1 MILYGTN
8 PIAWSNDDDRSLGA
22 HISLD
27 QCLDETA
34 KIGFDGIEKGHKFPQ
49 EPAALK
55 AVLEPRGLRY
65 VSGWHSLNLLV
76 NSVEDEKRAMQPALD
91 LLKAMGSKVI
101 IVCETSNAI
110 HGDDGTAVND
120 RPKLPDSEWKSFGAG
135 VEALAEFAAGQGIS
149 LVYHHHMGTI
159 VESEDEIDRLMA
171 NTGPHAKLLLDTG
184 HCLFGGGNP
193 ERAASNHMARVGHI
207 HAKNVRPDVAA
218 QVRNEGL
225 SFLEGV
231 RRGVFTVPGDK
242 EGGVSFPPVLKVAA
256 DHGYEGWLVIEAEQ
270 DPDVRN
276 PFEYQSMGLSSLK
289 AMAQAAGLDKGRGDA

>member
-49 EPAALK
+49 EPGALK

-76 NSVEDEKRAMQPALD
+76 NSVEDEKRSMQPALD
-91 LLKAMGSKVI
+91 LLKAMGSNVI

-110 HGDDGTAVND
+110 HGDDGKAVND

-159 VESEDEIDRLMA
+159 VESEDEIDKLMA
-171 NTGPHAKLLLDTG
+171 HTGPHAKLLLDTG
-184 HCLFGGGNP
+184 HCLFGGGDP
-193 ERAASNHMARVGHI
+193 ERAAKSHMARVRHI
-207 HAKNVRPDVAA
+207 HAKNVRPDIAA
-218 QVRNEGL
+218 QVRSEGL

-242 EGGVSFPPVLKVAA
+242 EGGVSFAPVLKIAA
-256 DHGYEGWLVIEAEQ
+256 EHGYEGWLVIEAEQ

-276 PFEYQSMGLSSLK
+276 PFEYQSMGLASLK
-289 AMAQAAGLDKGRGDA
+289 AMAQAAGLDKGRANA

>member
-110 HGDDGTAVND
+110 HGDDGKAVND

-135 VEALAEFAAGQGIS
+135 VEALAEFAAEQGIS

-159 VESEDEIDRLMA
+159 IESEAEIDRLMA

-289 AMAQAAGLDKGRGDA
+289 VMAQAAGLDKGRGDA

>member
-1 MILYGTN
+1 MISYGTN

-34 KIGFDGIEKGHKFPQ
+34 KIGFDGIEKGHKFP
-49 EPAALK
+49 EDPAGLK
-55 AVLEPRGLRY
+55 AVLESRGLRY
-65 VSGWHSLNLLV
+65 VSGWHSLNLLTQ
-76 NSVEDEKRAMQPALD
+76 SIEDEKQAMQSALD

-110 HGDDGTAVND
+110 HGNDAVAVNA
-120 RPKLPDSEWKSFGAG
+120 RPKLSEGDWAEFGAG
-135 VEALAEFAAGQGIS
+135 VEALAEYAAAQGIA

-193 ERAASNHMARVGHI
+193 ERVAKNYMHRVGHI
-207 HAKNVRPDVAA
+207 HAKNVRPVVAR
-218 QVRNEGL
+218 QVRDENL

-231 RRGVFTVPGDK
+231 RRGVFTVPGDA
-242 EGGVSFPPVLKVAA
+242 EGSVDFPPVLRIAA
-256 DHGYEGWLVIEAEQ
+256 EHGYQGWLVIEAEQ

-276 PFEYQSMGLSSLK
+276 PFEYQSLGLKSLK
-289 AMAQAAGLDKGRGDA
+289 AMAREAGLDKETA